1 MSMQVY
7 VVTVRDMAHLSCAPS
22 VIVFEDEVL
31 AVNYIYSTLPAL
43 ISAELGFEVYMQS
56 DCSAPLFSKVRARA
70 VNPAYDAQV
79 TVTLASQYTYSRSQP

>member
-31 AVNYIYSTLPAL
+31 AVNYIYS
-43 ISAELGFEVYMQS
+43 
-56 DCSAPLFSKVRARA
+56 
-70 VNPAYDAQV
+70 
-79 TVTLASQYTYSRSQP
+79 RSQP